1 VEEMVFS
8 FMIPEA
14 SLPCSWKRIF

>member
-1 VEEMVFS
+1 
-8 FMIPEA
+8 MIPEA